1 MNVITGIKSTGSALN
16 AEKVRMDIVA
26 QNIANAHTT
35 RDVDGNPYKRKV
47 VSFEAVLG
55 SERGTSGGVR
65 VSGITNDNRE
75 GETIYNPQHPH
86 ADKDGVVA
94 ADQAAIGAVFA
105 GAQAVEELWRVER
118 AVVHAG
124 CGPCNHVWRNI
135 LGGGA

>member
-1 MNVITGIKSTGSALN
+1 MNFITGSKSTGSALN

-86 ADKDGVVA
+86 ADKDGVVRMPNVNLSIEMVDMLSASRAYEANLAVVRNAKQMA
-94 ADQAAIGAVFA
+94 AKALAIG
-105 GAQAVEELWRVER
+105 R
-118 AVVHAG
+118 
-124 CGPCNHVWRNI
+124 
-135 LGGGA
+135 

>member
-1 MNVITGIKSTGSALN
+1 MNFITGIKSTGSALN
-16 AEKVRMDIVA
+16 AEKIRMDIVA

-86 ADKDGVVA
+86 ADKDGVVRMPNVNLSIEMVDMLSASRAYEANLAVVRNAKQMA
-94 ADQAAIGAVFA
+94 AKALAIG
-105 GAQAVEELWRVER
+105 R
-118 AVVHAG
+118 
-124 CGPCNHVWRNI
+124 
-135 LGGGA
+135 

>member
-1 MNVITGIKSTGSALN
+1 MNFITGIKSTGSALN

-65 VSGITNDNRE
+65 VSGITNDNRD

-86 ADKDGVVA
+86 ADKDGVVRMPNVNLAIEMVDMLSASRAYEANLAVVRNAKQMA
-94 ADQAAIGAVFA
+94 AKALAIG
-105 GAQAVEELWRVER
+105 R
-118 AVVHAG
+118 
-124 CGPCNHVWRNI
+124 
-135 LGGGA
+135 

>member
-1 MNVITGIKSTGSALN
+1 MNFITGIKSTGSALN
-16 AEKVRMDIVA
+16 AEKIRMDIVA

-86 ADKDGVVA
+86 ADKDGVVRMPNVNLSIEMVDMLSA
-94 ADQAAIGAVFA
+94 SRAYEANLAVVRNAKQMAVKALAIG
-105 GAQAVEELWRVER
+105 R
-118 AVVHAG
+118 
-124 CGPCNHVWRNI
+124 
-135 LGGGA
+135 

>member
-1 MNVITGIKSTGSALN
+1 MNFITGIKSTGSALN

-86 ADKDGVVA
+86 ADKDGVVRMPNVNLSIEMVDMLSASRAYEANLAVVRNAKQMA
-94 ADQAAIGAVFA
+94 AKALAIG
-105 GAQAVEELWRVER
+105 R
-118 AVVHAG
+118 
-124 CGPCNHVWRNI
+124 
-135 LGGGA
+135 